1 MYSHI
6 FVLAWGRK
14 SVECKGTT
22 SCLMNQISF
31 QNLQLA
37 LLSLDKI
44 QKTLRIQFILLLTC
58 QTLIECLLSP
68 WECARHQDSKIIATA
83 PSEQIIQ
90 TSHGRCFDGGPRR
103 VQNKKRRHFWLG
115 PATQSAKNEVGQP
128 VYLDI
133 CKFKHIFW
141 IRIANCK
148 NFPVFQ
154 PETHF
159 KLKRQLSQFQS
170 GD

>member
-68 WECARHQDSKIIATA
+68 WECARHQDSKIIAIA

-90 TSHGRCFDGGPRR
+90 TSHGRCFDGGPRGCR
-103 VQNKKRRHFWLG
+103 TRKEGTSDLVLPR
-115 PATQSAKNEVGQP
+115 
-128 VYLDI
+128 
-133 CKFKHIFW
+133 
-141 IRIANCK
+141 
-148 NFPVFQ
+148 
-154 PETHF
+154 
-159 KLKRQLSQFQS
+159 SQQRMRSVNQCIWTFVNLNTFS
-170 GD
+170 GSE